1 MSLFRMRLKLVLTF
15 QKGVD
20 LKKIVQSQGHT
31 PDVGMN
37 VFSQG

>member
-1 MSLFRMRLKLVLTF
+1 MSLFRMRLKLVLMF
-15 QKGVD
+15 QKGVG
-20 LKKIVQSQGHT
+20 LKKIAQSQGHT